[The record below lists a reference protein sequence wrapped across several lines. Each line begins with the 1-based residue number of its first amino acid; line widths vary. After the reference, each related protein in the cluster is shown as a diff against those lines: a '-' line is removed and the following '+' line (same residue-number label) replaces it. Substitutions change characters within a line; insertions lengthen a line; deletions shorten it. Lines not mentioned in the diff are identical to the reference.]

1 MIARLMTHRAALVV
15 TAALCACASPA
26 ASDSVTATVR
36 DSAGVHLVDFAR
48 LPTEKGPVQLA
59 SRPSLTLGGTHDNDS
74 LEFDA
79 RAAYLSAAQ
88 LADGQIVVGD
98 HHRLKYYDAR
108 GQLVRIAGRYGL
120 GPGEF
125 VGIRELCAQTDST
138 LLVIDDAGNWS
149 VWDRDGRLRHTQ
161 PRVGFVPFSGC
172 AADGRILAREP
183 GMDATLSLKTRRV
196 LPYAVYGIDGTLR
209 QSVGSLAASEY
220 FGQIF
225 FEPRFALTQGD
236 LLIADPHAFEVR
248 VQSLATGL
256 TTTRWR
262 VANARRA
269 LTDAAWDSLNA
280 STVPNNVTTA
290 QRQQRIARLDALGK
304 PATYPAFWQVL
315 LDAQRRL
322 WINPYFDHQRWF
334 VIDSGGARLSM
345 VRLPLAES
353 ARPQLAGF
361 AGDRA
366 VVRHVDAD
374 GAPCLSFFAIET
386 R

>member
-1 MIARLMTHRAALVV
+1 
-15 TAALCACASPA
+15 
-26 ASDSVTATVR
+26 
-36 DSAGVHLVDFAR
+36 
-48 LPTEKGPVQLA
+48 PTGTGPVQLA
-59 SRPSLTLGGTHDNDS
+59 SRPSITLGGIHDNDS

-108 GQLVRIAGRYGL
+108 GQVVRIAGRYGL

-125 VGIRELCAQTDST
+125 VGIRELCAQTDT
-138 LLVIDDAGNWS
+138 TVLVIDDAGNWS

-161 PRVGFVPFSGC
+161 PRVGFVPYSGC
-172 AADGRILAREP
+172 AAEGRILAREP
-183 GMDATLSLKTRRV
+183 GMDATLSVKTRRV

-225 FEPRFALTQGD
+225 FEPSFALTQGE

-248 VQSLATGL
+248 LQSLATGL

-262 VANARRA
+262 VENALRE
-269 LTDAAWDSLNA
+269 LTDATWDSLNA
-280 STVPNNVTTA
+280 STAPRNLTAA

-304 PATYPAFWQVL
+304 PATYPAFWKVM
-315 LDAQRRL
+315 LDAQRRI

-345 VRLPLAES
+345 LRLPLAES
-353 ARPQLAGF
+353 ARAQIAGF
-361 AGDRA
+361 AGDRV
-366 VVRHVDAD
+366 VVRRVDAD
-374 GAPCLSFFAIET
+374 GAPQLSIFAIET

>member
-1 MIARLMTHRAALVV
+1 MIARLMTRRAALVV

-48 LPTEKGPVQLA
+48 LPTGTGPVQLA
-59 SRPSLTLGGTHDNDS
+59 SRPSITLGGIHDNDS

-79 RAAYLSAAQ
+79 RAAYLSAVQ

-98 HHRLKYYDAR
+98 HHRLKYYDER

-125 VGIRELCAQTDST
+125 VGIRELCAQTDT
-138 LLVIDDAGNWS
+138 TVLVIDDAGNWS

-161 PRVGFVPFSGC
+161 PRVGFVPYSGC
-172 AADGRILAREP
+172 AAEGRILAREP
-183 GMDATLSLKTRRV
+183 GMDATLSVKTRRV

-225 FEPRFALTQGD
+225 FEPSFALTQGE

-248 VQSLATGL
+248 LQSLATGL

-262 VANARRA
+262 VENALRE
-269 LTDAAWDSLNA
+269 LTDATWDSLNA
-280 STVPNNVTTA
+280 STAPRNLTAA

-304 PATYPAFWQVL
+304 PATYPAFWKVM
-315 LDAQRRL
+315 LDAQRRI

-345 VRLPLAES
+345 LRLPLAES
-353 ARPQLAGF
+353 ARAQIAGF
-361 AGDRA
+361 AGDRV
-366 VVRHVDAD
+366 VVRRVDAD
-374 GAPCLSFFAIET
+374 GAPQLSIFAIET

>member
-1 MIARLMTHRAALVV
+1 MIARLMTRRAALVV

-36 DSAGVHLVDFAR
+36 DSAGVHLMDFAR
-48 LPTEKGPVQLA
+48 LPTGTGPVQLA
-59 SRPSLTLGGTHDNDS
+59 SRPSITLGGIHDNDS

-79 RAAYLSAAQ
+79 RAAYLSAVQ

-98 HHRLKYYDAR
+98 HHRLKYYDER

-161 PRVGFVPFSGC
+161 PRVGFVPYSGC
-172 AADGRILAREP
+172 AAEGRILAREP
-183 GMDATLSLKTRRV
+183 GMDATLSVKTRRV

-225 FEPRFALTQGD
+225 FEPSFALTQGE

-248 VQSLATGL
+248 LQSLATGL

-262 VANARRA
+262 VENALRE
-269 LTDAAWDSLNA
+269 LTDATWDSLNA
-280 STVPNNVTTA
+280 STAPRNLTAA

-304 PATYPAFWQVL
+304 PATYPAFWKVM
-315 LDAQRRL
+315 LDAQRRI

-345 VRLPLAES
+345 LRLPLAES
-353 ARPQLAGF
+353 ARAQIAGF
-361 AGDRA
+361 AGDRV
-366 VVRHVDAD
+366 VVRRVDAD
-374 GAPCLSFFAIET
+374 GAPQLSIFAIET

>member
-1 MIARLMTHRAALVV
+1 MIARLMTRRAALVV

-36 DSAGVHLVDFAR
+36 DSAGVHLMDFAR
-48 LPTEKGPVQLA
+48 LPTGTGPVQLA
-59 SRPSLTLGGTHDNDS
+59 SRPSLTLGGIHDNDS

-79 RAAYLSAAQ
+79 RAAYLSAVQ

-98 HHRLKYYDAR
+98 HHRLKYYDER

-149 VWDRDGRLRHTQ
+149 VWDRDGRLRHTH
-161 PRVGFVPFSGC
+161 PRVGFVPYSGC
-172 AADGRILAREP
+172 AAEGRILAREP
-183 GMDATLSLKTRRV
+183 GMDATLSVKTRRV

-225 FEPRFALTQGD
+225 FEPSFALTQGE

-248 VQSLATGL
+248 LQSLATGL

-262 VANARRA
+262 VENALRE
-269 LTDAAWDSLNA
+269 LTDATWDSLNA
-280 STVPNNVTTA
+280 STAPRNLTAA

-304 PATYPAFWQVL
+304 PATYPAFWKVM
-315 LDAQRRL
+315 LDAQRRI

-345 VRLPLAES
+345 LRLPLAES
-353 ARPQLAGF
+353 ARAQIAGF
-361 AGDRA
+361 AGDRV
-366 VVRHVDAD
+366 VVRRVDAD
-374 GAPCLSFFAIET
+374 GAPQLSIFAIET

>member
-1 MIARLMTHRAALVV
+1 MISASMTKRAAVIANAV
-15 TAALCACASPA
+15 LCACASPA
-26 ASDSVTATVR
+26 VIDTVTATVR

-48 LPTEKGPVQLA
+48 LPTSTGPVRLA
-59 SRPSLTLGGTHDNDS
+59 SRPLLTLGGANDNDS

-79 RAAYLSAAQ
+79 RAAYLSAVQ
-88 LADGQIVVGD
+88 LADGQLVVGD

-125 VGIRELCAQTDST
+125 VGIRELCAQPDST

-149 VWDRDGRLRHTQ
+149 IWDRDGRLRHTQ

-172 AADGRILAREP
+172 TSDGRILAHES
-183 GMDATLSLKTRRV
+183 GMDATISVKTRRTR
-196 LPYAVYGIDGTLR
+196 PYAVYGMDGAMR

-220 FGQIF
+220 FGQLF
-225 FEPRFALTQGD
+225 FEPRFALTSGD
-236 LLIADPHAFEVR
+236 LLIADPHEFEVR
-248 VQSLATGL
+248 VQSLATGR

-262 VANARRA
+262 VENSLRE

-280 STVPNNVTTA
+280 STVPNNVTGV

-304 PATYPAFWQVL
+304 PTSYPAFWLVM
-315 LDAQRRL
+315 LDAQRRI

-366 VVRHVDAD
+366 VVRHVDDD
-374 GAPCLSFFAIET
+374 GAPCLSFFAIDT

>member
-1 MIARLMTHRAALVV
+1 MTALSVTLRAALVM

-26 ASDSVTATVR
+26 ANDSVTATVR

-48 LPTEKGPVQLA
+48 LPTGTGPVQLA
-59 SRPSLTLGGTHDNDS
+59 SRPSITLGGIHDNDS

-79 RAAYLSAAQ
+79 RAAYLSAVQ

-98 HHRLKYYDAR
+98 HHRLKYYDER

-161 PRVGFVPFSGC
+161 PRVGFVPYSGC
-172 AADGRILAREP
+172 AAEGRILAREP
-183 GMDATLSLKTRRV
+183 GMDATLSVKTRRV

-225 FEPRFALTQGD
+225 FEPSFALTQGE

-248 VQSLATGL
+248 LQSLATGL

-262 VANARRA
+262 VENALRE
-269 LTDAAWDSLNA
+269 LTDATWDSLNA
-280 STVPNNVTTA
+280 STAPRNLTAA

-304 PATYPAFWQVL
+304 PATYPAFWKVM
-315 LDAQRRL
+315 LDAQRRI

-345 VRLPLAES
+345 LRLPLAES
-353 ARPQLAGF
+353 ARAQIAGF
-361 AGDRA
+361 AGDRV
-366 VVRHVDAD
+366 VVRRVDAD
-374 GAPCLSFFAIET
+374 GAPQLSIFAIET